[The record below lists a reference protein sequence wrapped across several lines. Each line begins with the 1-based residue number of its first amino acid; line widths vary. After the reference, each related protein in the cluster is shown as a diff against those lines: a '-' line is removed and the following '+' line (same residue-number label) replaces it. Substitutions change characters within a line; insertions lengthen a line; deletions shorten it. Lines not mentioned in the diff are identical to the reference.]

1 MMKTVGAFP
10 IPFAKRLPG
19 VGRRTRAWLFLFAM
33 IPVSSSCAQPSPS
46 AVASEFHWSRL
57 PDLPHP
63 TGQAGMFAGVSHG
76 VLLAA
81 GGANFERATPDAEE
95 QKVWHDLIY
104 AHEPGTVVWK
114 IAGRLPQPAAYGVF
128 GSWRGRLVGA
138 GGSDAGGALNAA
150 WTIEWTGDGCVV
162 ELLPALPRALDMAA
176 GTIVGD
182 VLYVLGGGDDG
193 EPSRA
198 TRSMFS
204 LDLSASVG
212 RRVWREG
219 SWPEGAPARR
229 LAVAGTADGN
239 LYLWGGLTDAGSG
252 VGAGEAVHLRD
263 AYVYRPDLG
272 WRKLADLPRGV
283 TGAATPA
290 MVLPGGRLVVWG
302 GLDAPWAQLR
312 TVMSAFENDL
322 LVYAPALDCWHRVAA
337 GPASTIGLPSRL
349 TAPSVMWEG
358 AGVIVGGETAPRLR
372 TMTNARVEIR

>member
-1 MMKTVGAFP
+1 MKTAGTSP
-10 IPFAKRLPG
+10 IPFAKRLPEAG
-19 VGRRTRAWLFLFAM
+19 CRTRAWLFLFAM
-33 IPVSSSCAQPSPS
+33 IPLSPSCAQPSSS
-46 AVASEFHWSRL
+46 AIASEFHWSRL
-57 PDLPHP
+57 PDLPHF

-81 GGANFERATPDAEE
+81 GGANFERATPEAEE

-104 AHEPGTVVWK
+104 AHEPGTAGWK
-114 IAGRLPQPAAYGVF
+114 LAGRLPQPAAYGVF

-150 WTIEWTGDGCVV
+150 WTLEWTGDGCTV
-162 ELLPALPRALDMAA
+162 ERLPSLPRALDMAA

-198 TRSMFS
+198 TRSMYS
-204 LDLSASVG
+204 LDLSASPG
-212 RRVWREG
+212 RRIWREG
-219 SWPEGAPARR
+219 SWPVGAPARR
-229 LAVAGTADGN
+229 LAVAGTVDGN
-239 LYLWGGLTDAGSG
+239 LYLFGGLTDAGSG
-252 VGAGEAVHLRD
+252 AEAAEAVHLRD
-263 AYVYRPDLG
+263 AYVYRPDVG

-290 MVLPGGRLVVWG
+290 LVLPRGRLAVWG
-302 GLDAPWAQLR
+302 GLDAPWARLR

-322 LVYAPALDCWHRVAA
+322 LVYEPALDRWTRVDA
-337 GPASTIGLPSRL
+337 GPALTSGLPSRL

-358 AGVIVGGETAPRLR
+358 AGAIVGGETAPRVR
-372 TMTNARVEIR
+372 TPSNARVEFR